1 MFSHSHIAYYDF
13 KKQYIKT
20 IFFEKQT
27 NFINNRF
34 QFQIKLFFII
44 VRYISKKIH
53 FIANNR
59 I

>member
-27 NFINNRF
+27 NFINDNRF
-34 QFQIKLFFII
+34 QFQI
-44 VRYISKKIH
+44 
-53 FIANNR
+53 
-59 I
+59 